1 MYSSEP
7 KNFIEISFAQ
17 IFSILYAR
25 KYIVIS
31 FSLIAF
37 IISLVYS
44 LNVTKI
50 YTSTAILV
58 EADKEELS
66 QSNNSSIGGGFASL
80 VGLSGGG
87 SLSKNRESIL
97 IIQSR
102 NFFQEFYEDD
112 LFIANLLEAN
122 KYNSGSII
130 YKPSFDGVDKKWL
143 SEKPSFEKA
152 YKQFRMVVRISEDML
167 DKSVSISVRHMSPM
181 VAKDW
186 NERIINAVNLYQKEY
201 SKIRAQ
207 IKLDYYLA
215 TSNSN
220 SDINIKNHLNALI
233 NRELISLALSNT
245 NDEYAFRV
253 IDPPHL
259 PERASDPSRTI
270 IVLLGT
276 FLGFIFS
283 CLLAL
288 IFNFYK
294 LRKLDL

>member
-80 VGLSGGG
+80 VGMSGGG

-130 YKPSFDGVDKKWL
+130 YKPSFDHVNKKWL

-186 NERIINAVNLYQKEY
+186 NERIIKAINLYQKEY

-207 IKLDYYLA
+207 NKLDYYLEA
-215 TSNSN
+215 SNSN
-220 SDINIKNHLNALI
+220 SNINIKNHLDAGI
-233 NRELISLALSNT
+233 NRELISLALFNS

-259 PERASDPSRTI
+259 PEKIGRAH
-270 IVLLGT
+270 V
-276 FLGFIFS
+276 
-283 CLLAL
+283 
-288 IFNFYK
+288 
-294 LRKLDL
+294 